1 MSCVRMTRGSASWEI
16 GTPADVSWIKDGT
29 ATGMTITSAIPPV
42 FAAYATATDPET
54 HDSNNAPTARYTE
67 AVLQHLKAEALDQPW
82 WLGYLDKPADVVF
95 SEARRV
101 DLYATWKYV
110 LVKAGPDQAAAWRS
124 TYWGDPLLP
133 DLMFPHDR
141 SWLLSTL
148 WDDSWTC
155 VGGSARLVQALLDDP
170 RLDARR
176 VRPGEDATPPGH
188 TAH

>member
-1 MSCVRMTRGSASWEI
+1 MTRGSANWEI
-16 GTPADVSWIKDGT
+16 DTPADMSWIKDGT

-95 SEARRV
+95 SEAPPGRSIRDV
-101 DLYATWKYV
+101 EVRAGQ
-110 LVKAGPDQAAAWRS
+110 AGPDQAATWRS

-141 SWLLSTL
+141 S
-148 WDDSWTC
+148 
-155 VGGSARLVQALLDDP
+155 
-170 RLDARR
+170 
-176 VRPGEDATPPGH
+176 
-188 TAH
+188 